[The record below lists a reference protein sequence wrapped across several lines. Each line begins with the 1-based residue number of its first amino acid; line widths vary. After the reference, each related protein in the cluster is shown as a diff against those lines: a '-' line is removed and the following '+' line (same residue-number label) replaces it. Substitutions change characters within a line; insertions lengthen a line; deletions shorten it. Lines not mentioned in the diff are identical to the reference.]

1 MQLQPIDYLTKKE
14 RDMLEQMNREMKQ
27 LQDKKEVD
35 EDIFKMNIG
44 NIGKKWVDAMVN
56 ILDEM
61 LRYIKKIESSKAGWV
76 SHLQNILRILI
87 KDDRGIYVGIS
98 LILLSMGLYFIVIS
112 S

>member
-14 RDMLEQMNREMKQ
+14 RDMLEQMNKEMKQ
-27 LQDKKEVD
+27 LQDKKELD

-44 NIGKKWVDAMVN
+44 NIRVKWVDAMVN
-56 ILDEM
+56 ILDET
-61 LRYIKKIESSKAGWV
+61 LQYIKKIEGSKAGWV
-76 SHLQNILRILI
+76 VHLQNILRILI
-87 KDDRGIYVGIS
+87 KDDRGIYVGLS

>member
-14 RDMLEQMNREMKQ
+14 RNMLEQMNKEMKQ
-27 LQDKKEVD
+27 IQDKKEID

-56 ILDEM
+56 ILDEV
-61 LRYIKKIESSKAGWV
+61 LKYIKKMNTSKKGWV
-76 SHLQNILRILI
+76 VHLQNILRILFD
-87 KDDRGIYVGIS
+87 KDRGIYVGLS
-98 LILLSMGLYFIVIS
+98 LILLSMGLYFIIIS

>member
-35 EDIFKMNIG
+35 DDIFKMNIG
-44 NIGKKWVDAMVN
+44 NIGKKWVEAMVN
-56 ILDEM
+56 ILDEI
-61 LRYIKKIESSKAGWV
+61 LRYIKNMEGSKEGWIV
-76 SHLQNILRILI
+76 HLQNILRILI